1 MIHLYT
7 VESIRQTVEPYFP
20 GTAAARYADSR
31 PAVYDHPYRARAEVV
46 ADFIAGRPTPGDA
59 VTVEV
64 LGEGTTVAVNG
75 RSESRGWDDH
85 DWCTY
90 ATFRTPEG
98 AWREVLVAVDG
109 QHPGNTATAD
119 ASPEVLAAYEA
130 HLEAERARVRA
141 EEHARREAERLAREL
156 RERAAVDRGRFVV
169 VAKGRKVPV
178 GIVGRVFYTTEGTF
192 GDRAGVATSTRTEQ
206 RMSSRGRM
214 VDAAVDVVWVA
225 ASNLDV
231 LLEDLPAN
239 PAEVELLYRCA
250 AAVREHAR
258 ARELAAQRAARAA
271 ADAAGEYAPPLD
283 TNAPV
288 VDVFTALWR
297 WAVER
302 HERLAVMLA
311 YRPEELPRVDA
322 EMPRSLEEVCEAVE
336 TTPGVADDLSRR
348 AAEWAGDDEV
358 RGLVRRSV
366 EGCLGV
372 VYAPPIAAKPRRARK
387 VKAAA

>member
-7 VESIRQTVEPYFP
+7 VSSVRQTIEPYFP

-31 PAVYDHPYRARAEVV
+31 PAVYDHPYRGRAEVV

-64 LGEGTTVAVNG
+64 LGEGTTVAVYG

-98 AWREVLVAVDG
+98 TWREVLVAVDG

-119 ASPEVLAAYEA
+119 ASAEVLAAYEA

-156 RERAAVDRGRFVV
+156 RERAAVDRGRFVI

-178 GIVGRVFYTTEGTF
+178 GIVGRVFYTTESEF
-192 GDRAGVATSTRTEQ
+192 GDRAGIATSTRTEQ
-206 RMSSRGRM
+206 RMSARGRM

-231 LLEDLPAN
+231 LLEELPAS

-250 AAVREHAR
+250 AAVCDHAR
-258 ARELAAQRAARAA
+258 ARQFAGQRAALAA
-271 ADAAGEYAPPLD
+271 ADAAGEYAPPID
-283 TNAPV
+283 TDAPV
-288 VDVFTALWR
+288 VDAFTALWR

-302 HERLAVMLA
+302 PERLAVMLA
-311 YRPEELPRVDA
+311 YRPAELPRLDA
-322 EMPRSLEEVCEAVE
+322 DAPRTLEEVCEAVE
-336 TTPGVADDLSRR
+336 TAYDVARELSRR
-348 AAEWAGDDEV
+348 AAEWDGSDDARAV
-358 RGLVRRSV
+358 IRASV

-372 VYAPPIAAKPRRARK
+372 VYAPP
-387 VKAAA
+387 VKARRTREAKATA

>member
-7 VESIRQTVEPYFP
+7 VTSIRQTVEPYFP

-31 PAVYDHPYRARAEVV
+31 PAVYDHPCRARAEVV

-64 LGEGTTVAVNG
+64 LGEGTTVVVAG

-90 ATFRTPEG
+90 ATFRAPDG

-109 QHPGNTATAD
+109 QHPGNTAAVD
-119 ASPEVLAAYEA
+119 ASPEVFAAYEA

-141 EEHARREAERLAREL
+141 EEEARRAVERAELEL

-206 RMSSRGRM
+206 RMSARGRM

-231 LLEDLPAN
+231 LLEDLPAS

-250 AAVREHAR
+250 AAVCEHAR
-258 ARELAAQRAARAA
+258 ARQLAAQRAALAA

-288 VDVFTALWR
+288 VDAFTALWR
-297 WAVER
+297 WAVACP
-302 HERLAVMLA
+302 ERLAVMLA
-311 YRPEELPRVDA
+311 YRPEELPRLDA
-322 EMPRSLEEVCEAVE
+322 DTPRTLEEVCEAVE
-336 TTPGVADDLSRR
+336 TAYDVAVKLARR
-348 AAEWAGDDEV
+348 AAEWDGGAEARTALRVD
-358 RGLVRRSV
+358 V

-372 VYAPPIAAKPRRARK
+372 VYAPPVKARRARK
-387 VKAAA
+387 AKAAA